1 MLFIT
6 RAIGWV
12 TGLNFGSIL
21 GFFASPAGLVT
32 IATLIVFGAYNHGK
46 RVEGAK
52 ARAAVELSI
61 EKARGI
67 DKDVG
72 KDAAIQGANDRAANA
87 AADAER
93 DRRIDEYE
101 RIIKGLKDRAC
112 VLSADDV
119 RALDR
124 VRRSGAQPGGS
135 VPLPPRR
142 P

>member
-12 TGLNFGSIL
+12 TGLNFGAVL
-21 GFFASPAGLVT
+21 AFLASPAGMITAVAL
-32 IATLIVFGAYNHGK
+32 LVFGSYGYGK
-46 RVEGAK
+46 HVEGK
-52 ARAAVELSI
+52 EARAEIKRSVDRS
-61 EKARGI
+61 KGV
-67 DKDVG
+67 DKDIG

-112 VLSADDV
+112 HLSADDV

-124 VRRSGAQPGGS
+124 VRRSGTQPGGS
-135 VPLPPRR
+135 VPLPPLR